1 MRTVGHA
8 KPILPARKR
17 IQAIW
22 PIFARAQQ
30 RFYTCTTVL
39 IYAGIRPTAVIM
51 TARIYQRPKNA
62 MQSGRAGTDEWL
74 LEFAP
79 AEAKRS
85 DPLMGWAGSGDTQ
98 SQVVL
103 RFASRAEAQAYADQ
117 VGLTASVHPT
127 PPRRLKLQAY
137 ADNFR

>member
-1 MRTVGHA
+1 
-8 KPILPARKR
+8 
-17 IQAIW
+17 
-22 PIFARAQQ
+22 
-30 RFYTCTTVL
+30 
-39 IYAGIRPTAVIM
+39 
-51 TARIYQRPKNA
+51 

-79 AEAKRS
+79 AEAKRA

-98 SQVVL
+98 SQVIL
-103 RFASRAEAQAYADQ
+103 RFASQQEAQAYAETY
-117 VGLTASVHPT
+117 GITAAVRPT